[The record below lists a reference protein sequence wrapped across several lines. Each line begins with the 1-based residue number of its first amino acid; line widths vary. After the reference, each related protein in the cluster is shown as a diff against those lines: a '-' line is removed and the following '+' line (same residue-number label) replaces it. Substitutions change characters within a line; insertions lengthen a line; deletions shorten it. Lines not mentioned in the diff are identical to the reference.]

1 MKEDIIEV
9 LMYLFDNYSEDNY
22 EIDTDEDVLRS
33 ELLMAGFGDSQV
45 SKAFEWLEGLVENQ
59 EAAEKE
65 DLSGNKSLRLF
76 SQKEIDRLDT
86 ECRGFLLYLEQAR
99 ILGPQERELVLDRVM
114 ALESDEVDL
123 SQLKW
128 IVMMVLLNQPG
139 KELDFAWM
147 EDIVMESPQSGLH

>member
-45 SKAFEWLEGLVENQ
+45 SKAFEWLEGLVANK
-59 EAAEKE
+59 EAAEKA

-86 ECRGFLLYLEQAR
+86 ECRGFLLHLEQAR

>member
-86 ECRGFLLYLEQAR
+86 ECRGFLLHLEQAR